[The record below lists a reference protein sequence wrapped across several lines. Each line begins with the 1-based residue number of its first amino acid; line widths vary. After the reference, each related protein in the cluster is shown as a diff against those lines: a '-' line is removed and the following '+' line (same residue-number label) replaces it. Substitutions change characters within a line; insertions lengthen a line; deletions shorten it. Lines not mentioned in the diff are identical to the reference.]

1 MNLDLSP
8 QELEVLL
15 ELVESSINR
24 IEIDIQNTKNSQKKI
39 ELKEHKEEE
48 LVEIFKKIESLQGRF

>member
-24 IEIDIQNTKNSQKKI
+24 ITTEIQHSKNSQKKI
-39 ELKEHKEEE
+39 ELNEHRNE
-48 LVEIFKKIESLQGRF
+48 LIEIYKKIESLQGR

>member
-24 IEIDIQNTKNSQKKI
+24 ITTDIQHIKNSQEKI
-39 ELKEHKEEE
+39 ELNEHRNE
-48 LVEIFKKIESLQGRF
+48 LIEIFKKIESLQGRF

>member
-24 IEIDIQNTKNSQKKI
+24 ITIDIQDTKNTQKKI
-39 ELKEHKEEE
+39 ELNEHKNE
-48 LVEIFKKIESLQGRF
+48 LIEIFKKIESLQGRF